1 MDEKQTFYTRLQKTH
16 EKYDIL
22 SNNSNPNNKN
32 IKTNP
37 FFTKQQTNIQQI
49 LLKHNITE
57 LLNDTVYVLP
67 NKNILFIDYQL
78 FKLFVIKELY
88 PLVIQQFIQ
97 QLNELLKSYN
107 TFEVHV
113 NLKGLTVSSLQKY
126 SGIFSLFYET
136 CNKENIVFSK
146 YITKCSLYNISN
158 SIDAISKLIKQ
169 FVDDSVKK
177 TVLFYNEK
185 DSENM
190 FSSLVITL

>member
-67 NKNILFIDYQL
+67 NTNILFIDYQL